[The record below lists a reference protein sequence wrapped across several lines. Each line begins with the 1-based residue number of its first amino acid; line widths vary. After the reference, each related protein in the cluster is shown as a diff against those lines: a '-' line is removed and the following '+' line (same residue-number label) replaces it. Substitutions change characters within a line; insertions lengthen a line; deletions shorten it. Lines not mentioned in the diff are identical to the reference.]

1 MFWVFSPFPLT
12 VTSNLRCAVIQMGYA
27 HAFDLGGD
35 ARLNGAEL
43 LVTPFHPDGED
54 TDVQD
59 DADLQKTPKLGLQ
72 KNDWLM

>member
-1 MFWVFSPFPLT
+1 
-12 VTSNLRCAVIQMGYA
+12 MGYA